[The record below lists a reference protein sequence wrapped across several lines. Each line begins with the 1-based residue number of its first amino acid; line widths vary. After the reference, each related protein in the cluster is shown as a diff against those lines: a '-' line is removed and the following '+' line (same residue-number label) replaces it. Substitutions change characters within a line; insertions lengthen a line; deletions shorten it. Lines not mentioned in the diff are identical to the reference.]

1 MTTNGSGWKMT
12 MIQGM
17 GAIIL
22 ILVGL
27 GVGNML
33 SGIGLAHQNAI
44 DIAGMK
50 VMIVEIRSDVKDLKR
65 EKP

>member
-1 MTTNGSGWKMT
+1 MT

-33 SGIGLAHQNAI
+33 SGIGLAQQNAI

-50 VMIVEIRSDVKDLKR
+50 VMIAEIRSDVKDLKG

>member
-22 ILVGL
+22 LLVGL
-27 GVGNML
+27 GIGNIL
-33 SGIGLAHQNAI
+33 SGIGLAHQNAV
-44 DIAGMK
+44 DISGMK
-50 VMIVEIRSDVKDLKR
+50 VMISEIRSDVKDLKR